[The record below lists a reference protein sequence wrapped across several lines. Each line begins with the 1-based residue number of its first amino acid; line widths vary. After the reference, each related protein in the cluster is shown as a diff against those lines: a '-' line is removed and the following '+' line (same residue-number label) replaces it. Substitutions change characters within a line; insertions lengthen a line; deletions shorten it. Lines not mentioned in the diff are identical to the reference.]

1 MRRRLAELLSD
12 VASRLLEMANRLD
25 PETVQL
31 VEELA
36 DLAEPERPATDD
48 ADLVA
53 VAPTREIAIG
63 QAMSAAG
70 PDGWLVIHHPGCP
83 GAPGCSC
90 TPHAIRS
97 QAGTA

>member
-1 MRRRLAELLSD
+1 MRRRLAVLLSD
-12 VASRLLEMANRLD
+12 VASRLLELANRLD

-36 DLAEPERPATDD
+36 DLAEPERPAPDP
-48 ADLVA
+48 DLVA

-63 QAMSAAG
+63 LTMRAAG
-70 PDGWLVIHHPGCP
+70 SDGWLVIHQPTCPP
-83 GAPGCSC
+83 GAGCTC

-97 QAGTA
+97 QGGCA